1 MDACLEMFALKVE
14 NVKSLKMATRDEA
27 RKWGSQMVSLKKGK
41 ARPTNDSAGRQMLT
55 NGTGRAGL

>member
-1 MDACLEMFALKVE
+1 MFALKVE

-27 RKWGSQMVSLKKGK
+27 RKWGTQMVSLKKGK